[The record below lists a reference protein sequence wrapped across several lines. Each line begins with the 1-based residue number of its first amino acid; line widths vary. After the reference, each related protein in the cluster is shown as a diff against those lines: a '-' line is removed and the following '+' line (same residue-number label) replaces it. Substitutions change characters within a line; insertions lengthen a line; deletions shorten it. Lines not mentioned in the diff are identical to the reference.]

1 MLSINRRST
10 SRAVNQARLELMA
23 AFCDPKML
31 PGKAAAYAAAIR
43 RHRETIFATLFGGES
58 RGMCQAASTI
68 IATTRSGP
76 DASNDLYN
84 EVRLG
89 AVFNS

>member
-1 MLSINRRST
+1 
-10 SRAVNQARLELMA
+10 MA
-23 AFCDPKML
+23 AFGDPEIL
-31 PGKAAAYAAAIR
+31 PGKAAAYLAAVR
-43 RHRETIFATLFGGES
+43 QHRETIFSTLFGGKGS
-58 RGMCQAASTI
+58 RKRCQPAFRI

-89 AVFNS
+89 AVFNP